1 MARKTGSSTPPS
13 RTLGPQEL
21 EAAIRKVERRVDEL
35 KDFDVASIKERWDAR
50 AGALQKKINATLAEI
65 FGEET
70 AEFNRYSVGSFDSLP
85 ISLMGGGNR
94 YSVPEIQKSYRDGI
108 DEAVV
113 GLESLLDLLRERL
126 EDHGNYAAPARAE
139 ESQPIGRRIFI
150 VHGRDEAAKEA
161 VARFIDKLRLEPI
174 ILHEQPNAG
183 RTIIEKLEGH
193 LDVDFAVVLLTPDDV
208 GALATSPDQV
218 RPRARQNVVLEL
230 GLFLAALS
238 RRRVCALHK
247 GDVELPSDYDGV
259 VYIPMDDAGGWR
271 LLLAREIKHAGVE
284 IDLNL
289 AM

>member
-1 MARKTGSSTPPS
+1 MARKSGPTTPPS
-13 RTLGPQEL
+13 KTLSLQEL
-21 EAAIRKVERRVDEL
+21 EAAIRKIERRILEL
-35 KDFDVASIKERWDAR
+35 KEFDVASIKERWDAR
-50 AGALQKKINATLAEI
+50 AGALEKKINATLAEI

-70 AEFNRYSVGSFDSLP
+70 AEFNRYRVGSFDSLP
-85 ISLMGGGNR
+85 IVMGGGNR
-94 YSVPEIQKSYRDGI
+94 YSVPEIQKSYREGI

-113 GLESLLDLLRERL
+113 ELESLLSLLRERL
-126 EDHGNYAAPARAE
+126 EDHGNHAAAAPAE
-139 ESQPIGRRIFI
+139 ERKQIGRRIFI
-150 VHGRDEAAKEA
+150 VHGRDDAAKET

-208 GALATSPDQV
+208 GALATAPDQV

-238 RRRVCALHK
+238 RRRVCALHR

-271 LLLAREIKHAGVE
+271 LLLAREIKHAGLE

-289 AM
+289 AV